1 MTEDIKLF
9 EAMKNGDDRA
19 FDIFFTKYY
28 KVLCLSASRYVNNN
42 EAEEVV
48 QGVMIWLWENK
59 NTIEIEGSVIN
70 YLAICVKN
78 KCLTIINRIEINRK
92 VMTLWY
98 EKMESLNN
106 NVDLYIVQELS
117 ENIEKAVDNLPD
129 LYKEAFISN
138 RYHKMTYNEIA
149 EKEGVSPK
157 TIDYRI
163 QQALKVLREKLKDYL

>member
-98 EKMESLNN
+98 EKMERSIYLESLSQD
-106 NVDLYIVQELS
+106 DL
-117 ENIEKAVDNLPD
+117 
-129 LYKEAFISN
+129 
-138 RYHKMTYNEIA
+138 
-149 EKEGVSPK
+149 
-157 TIDYRI
+157 
-163 QQALKVLREKLKDYL
+163 